1 MASDL
6 ARFKSSSSCLSDHW
20 QRQFLAVIN
29 RFKSVFQPTADKVGL
44 FKDGNHQPL
53 HLPLTSKIYT
63 RPQKVPPIPDK
74 MLGYWA
80 DQMRIWRENNI
91 VVPKDKQLPYLNP
104 VLAVPKGANDVRF
117 VINAIEL
124 NKVLEDE
131 VLQLERPEVILQA
144 MANRHWYIAMDI
156 SAFYLNFLV
165 DEASSDLL
173 AFRDP
178 LSNRIWKLTR
188 SIFGVKGSGSYSCRL
203 LAEELEKIPEFNTF
217 IFSYADDLLI
227 SADTEDQLLRLFSS
241 LLSVLDECKLLIKP
255 KKTKIGY
262 KSLDVFGYTVSVRGM
277 QPSLSR
283 IKSLVETPVPTST
296 KQLISHLSS
305 LSYFRNN
312 FPPQAP
318 MAKFSALFSHLTK
331 NNVPFRWT
339 ETDTVNWRLM
349 HEAAGECILKNR
361 ILDSDDHIIIRSD
374 ASELYYGWVVTA
386 KRGDS
391 EVIINTGSKLWTAS
405 SQPVRQSFHTVN

>member
-1 MASDL
+1 
-6 ARFKSSSSCLSDHW
+6 
-20 QRQFLAVIN
+20 
-29 RFKSVFQPTADKVGL
+29 
-44 FKDGNHQPL
+44 
-53 HLPLTSKIYT
+53 
-63 RPQKVPPIPDK
+63 

-305 LSYFRNN
+305 LSYFRN
-312 FPPQAP
+312 
-318 MAKFSALFSHLTK
+318 KFSTPSAHGK
-331 NNVPFRWT
+331 V
-339 ETDTVNWRLM
+339 
-349 HEAAGECILKNR
+349 
-361 ILDSDDHIIIRSD
+361 
-374 ASELYYGWVVTA
+374 
-386 KRGDS
+386 
-391 EVIINTGSKLWTAS
+391 
-405 SQPVRQSFHTVN
+405 

>member
-1 MASDL
+1 
-6 ARFKSSSSCLSDHW
+6 
-20 QRQFLAVIN
+20 
-29 RFKSVFQPTADKVGL
+29 
-44 FKDGNHQPL
+44 
-53 HLPLTSKIYT
+53 
-63 RPQKVPPIPDK
+63 
-74 MLGYWA
+74 
-80 DQMRIWRENNI
+80 MRIWRENNI